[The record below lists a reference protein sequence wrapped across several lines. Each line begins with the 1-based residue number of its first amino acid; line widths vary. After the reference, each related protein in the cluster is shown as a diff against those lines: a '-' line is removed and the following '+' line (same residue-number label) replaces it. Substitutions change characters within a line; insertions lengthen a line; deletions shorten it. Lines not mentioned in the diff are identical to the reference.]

1 LPSSPSG
8 EYDFEFLPE
17 VQAEVVDLP
26 EEIRRQI
33 ARLVVA
39 LHSDPY
45 RGDLMDNRR
54 PQILTG
60 CRKIRFD
67 APDHRG
73 KPRYRLI
80 YRNEPSDGA
89 IGLMV
94 VLAVGER
101 RGMIAYA
108 KAAARLSQRLEA
120 EGRRQ
125 VRRAR
130 PPAH

>member
-1 LPSSPSG
+1 LPSSPGG
-8 EYDFEFLPE
+8 EYHLEFLPE
-17 VQAEVVDLP
+17 VQAEVVGLP
-26 EEIRRQI
+26 EEIRREI

-45 RGDLMDNRR
+45 RGDLMDDR
-54 PQILTG
+54 PPQVLKG

-67 APDHRG
+67 GPRHRG

-89 IGLMV
+89 VGLMV
-94 VLAVGER
+94 VLAIGER

-130 PPAH
+130 PPAP

>member
-1 LPSSPSG
+1 MPSSPS
-8 EYDFEFLPE
+8 F
-17 VQAEVVDLP
+17 
-26 EEIRRQI
+26 
-33 ARLVVA
+33 
-39 LHSDPY
+39 
-45 RGDLMDNRR
+45 
-54 PQILTG
+54 
-60 CRKIRFD
+60 RKIRFD

-73 KPRYRLI
+73 KPGYRLI

-130 PPAH
+130 PPDP